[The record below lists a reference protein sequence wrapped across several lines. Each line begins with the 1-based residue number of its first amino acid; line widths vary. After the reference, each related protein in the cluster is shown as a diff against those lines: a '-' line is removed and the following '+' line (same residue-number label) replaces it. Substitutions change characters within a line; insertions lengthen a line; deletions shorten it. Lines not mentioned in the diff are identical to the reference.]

1 MIFGHGDDAFRY
13 GEQIKIDF
21 SSNIYYRADLSGL
34 QAHLASR
41 FGIVAHYPE
50 PEPTSLEKMLAKK
63 LGVADNTVMVTNGA
77 TEAIYLIAQLYSGWA
92 SIIPQPTFT
101 EYEDACKLYNHLLSY
116 WY

>member
-21 SSNIYYRADLSGL
+21 SSNIYYGADLSGL

-63 LGVADNTVMVTNGA
+63 LGVPDNTVPANSTTTYYHIMLTMNSKCCPRTVSTGS
-77 TEAIYLIAQLYSGWA
+77 AI
-92 SIIPQPTFT
+92 PTIRRVM
-101 EYEDACKLYNHLLSY
+101 
-116 WY
+116 W